1 MVMTHRIILVTGPTR
16 SGKSEWAEHL
26 AHGCDY
32 PVTYLATSTAATDD
46 EEWQQRIKDHR
57 LRRPPQWQTLEVG
70 ADLARTIAL
79 TLPGNCLL
87 VDSLGSWLTTVL
99 TQDSPRWEY
108 TVDELLDTLK
118 LTPNPVILVSEE
130 TGWGIVPAYA
140 TGRLFRD
147 RLGTLTRQ
155 IGAMADVVYLVTS
168 GYAINLKQVGELIQ

>member
-1 MVMTHRIILVTGPTR
+1 
-16 SGKSEWAEHL
+16 
-26 AHGCDY
+26 
-32 PVTYLATSTAATDD
+32 
-46 EEWQQRIKDHR
+46 
-57 LRRPPQWQTLEVG
+57 
-70 ADLARTIAL
+70 
-79 TLPGNCLL
+79 LPGNCLL